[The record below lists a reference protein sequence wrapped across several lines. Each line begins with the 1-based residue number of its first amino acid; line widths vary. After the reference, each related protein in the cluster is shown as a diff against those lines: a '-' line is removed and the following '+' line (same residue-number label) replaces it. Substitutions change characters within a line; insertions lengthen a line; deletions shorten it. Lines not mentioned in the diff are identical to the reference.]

1 MRKGFIRF
9 CFSILDPF
17 AILLRLSLFR
27 FPNPFVFLHQLGVF
41 HGMSSSS
48 SCQKGLQSFFFE
60 VTRWS
65 FRHQTFDVPRRSNS
79 PEGFVSTWWDW
90 SKKLITFRK
99 LLISMGSPF
108 GFRPI
113 CGASHQMPARPDGD
127 NNSDFIPASFSSFCG
142 LLFRL
147 PSLHSFNLFPFLDP
161 LLFQSSMRFPFR
173 SKQMRPD
180 CAKEQKTLAVPTAA
194 VVSASVIVASS
205 GSTFATSTT
214 VFI

>member
-1 MRKGFIRF
+1 
-9 CFSILDPF
+9 
-17 AILLRLSLFR
+17 
-27 FPNPFVFLHQLGVF
+27 
-41 HGMSSSS
+41 
-48 SCQKGLQSFFFE
+48 
-60 VTRWS
+60 
-65 FRHQTFDVPRRSNS
+65 
-79 PEGFVSTWWDW
+79 
-90 SKKLITFRK
+90 
-99 LLISMGSPF
+99 MGSPF

-113 CGASHQMPARPDGD
+113 CGASHQMPARPDVD

-147 PSLHSFNLFPFLDP
+147 PSLHSFNLFPFLVP

-214 VFI
+214 VFQTIFSACSFKLSTVWITYPDPTLCLALPSFRSLTLPSKYALTASS